1 MKNSFAPFRSALPRR
16 QFLQLTAL
24 GAFAVAATNPK
35 RALADALIGDS
46 KNLGVAPN
54 KLLAAEKSYL
64 VAPRVAPKVQPFSL
78 AQVRLLPGPFLHA
91 QNQDHA
97 YLLFLEPDRFLHNF
111 HKFARFEPK
120 AEIYGGWESQGVA
133 GQTLGHYLSA
143 LSQMYQTTGDARLK
157 AKLDYTVGQLAM
169 IQDKYGD
176 GYVSGIPDGRAMFA
190 VIKAGDPNGAK
201 RGWVPWYTMH
211 KLFAGLRDAYLLTG
225 NEQAKTVLIKLS
237 DWAIDTTKSLSDAQW
252 ETMLEQEHG
261 GMNETLADVYA
272 LTGQRKYLD
281 LAHHFSH
288 KLILNPLTQRE
299 DKLDGFHANT
309 QIPKIIGFERI
320 YALDNESDYGTA
332 AKFFW
337 QTVTQNRTYVTGGN
351 SDREHFFPPA
361 DTGAHLSAET
371 AETCNIYNML
381 KLTRDLW
388 KVEPTGA
395 QMDWYERALYNQI
408 LGSQDPIGGDKGGF
422 NYLNPLS
429 TGQFKVY
436 SNPTTAFWCC
446 VGTGIENHA
455 KYGDTIYYHDADS
468 LWVNLFIPSQ
478 LTWADKGLVLTQ
490 QTRFPDADTSNF
502 ALKLA
507 RPTQM
512 ALKIRQPSWA
522 QNMTIAVNGKAQP
535 TAATGNGYET
545 ISRQWRDG
553 DIVEVRLPMSLRTEQ
568 LHATPQKQAILYGPI
583 VLAAN
588 LGPNGLETDYVDSQ
602 TQYSGAALPAAPVF
616 VTTGAATEKVTRAN
630 SDNLAFSAQML
641 DSGDGSAR
649 AVPMLPYS
657 RAHHMRYGVYFDVLT
672 PTGWQTKRAEIAAE
686 AARERD
692 IAARTVDIYRPGE
705 QQNEVEHAFNGRN
718 SNSGNAGDFKW
729 RDARDGGF
737 IEFALQAPPAGV
749 GGELSIK
756 YWGNDNGDRDFDILV
771 DGQKVGSQV
780 LNNDKPNEYFDAI
793 YQIPPQLLAGKTR
806 VTVRVAAKPGKTA
819 GGVFGARMLKK

>member
-1 MKNSFAPFRSALPRR
+1 MKNSFSPFRSALPRR
-16 QFLQLTAL
+16 RFLQLTAL
-24 GAFAVAATNPK
+24 GALAVAATDPR

-46 KNLGVAPN
+46 KNLGVAPD
-54 KLLAAEKSYL
+54 KLLMNEKPYL
-64 VAPRVAPKVQPFSL
+64 VAPKVAAKAQPFSL

-111 HKFARFEPK
+111 HKFAGFEPK
-120 AEIYGGWESQGVA
+120 AEIYGGWESAGVA
-133 GQTLGHYLSA
+133 GQTMGHYMSA
-143 LSQMYQTTGDARLK
+143 LAQMYQTTGDARLK
-157 AKLDYTVGQLAM
+157 GKLDYIVGQMAT

-190 VIKAGDPNGAK
+190 AIKAGDPNGAK

-211 KLFAGLRDAYLLTG
+211 KLFAGLRDAYILTG

-237 DWAIDTTKSLSDAQW
+237 DWAIDTTRNLSDEQW

-272 LTGQRKYLD
+272 LTGQQKYMD

-288 KLILNPLTQRE
+288 KLILNPLAQRE

-309 QIPKIIGFERI
+309 QIPKVIGFERI
-320 YALDNESDYGTA
+320 HALDNEGDYGTA
-332 AKFFW
+332 SKFFW
-337 QTVTQNRTYVTGGN
+337 QTVTRNRTYVTGGN
-351 SDREHFFPPA
+351 SDHEHFFPPA

-388 KVEPTGA
+388 KIEPDA
-395 QMDWYERALYNQI
+395 AAMDWYERALYNQI

-478 LTWADKGLVLTQ
+478 LTWADKDLVLTQ

-502 ALKLA
+502 TLKLA
-507 RPTQM
+507 RPTRL
-512 ALKIRQPSWA
+512 ALRVRHPAWA
-522 QNMTIAVNGKAQP
+522 QGMTIKVNGAAQKVGG
-535 TAATGNGYET
+535 TGGYET
-545 ISRQWRDG
+545 ITRQWSDG
-553 DIVEVRLPMSLRTEQ
+553 DVIEVRLPMQLHTEP

-588 LGPNGLETDYVDSQ
+588 LGPTGLETDYVDSQ
-602 TQYSGAALPAAPVF
+602 TQYSGAALPPAPLF
-616 VTTGAATEKVTRAN
+616 VTASAATDKIARTDAQ
-630 SDNLAFSAQML
+630 NLEFSAQMI
-641 DSGDGSAR
+641 DSSDGSGKT
-649 AVPMLPYS
+649 VPMLPYS

-672 PTGWQTKRAEIAAE
+672 PADWQQERAAIAAE
-686 AARERD
+686 QARQRD
-692 IAARTVDIYRPGE
+692 MNARTVDTFRPGE
-705 QQNEVEHAFNGRN
+705 QQNEIEHALQSRN
-718 SNSGNAGDFKW
+718 SNTGDFGDTKW

-737 IEFALQAPPAGV
+737 IEFALQTPPAGAQ
-749 GGELSIK
+749 GELSIK
-756 YWGNDNGDRDFDILV
+756 YWGSDNGDRDFDILV
-771 DGQKVGSQV
+771 DGQKIGAQI
-780 LNNDKPNEYFDAI
+780 LNNDKPGQFWDAV
-793 YQIPPQLLAGKTR
+793 YPIPAPLLAGKSR

-819 GGVFGARMLKK
+819 GGIFGARMLKK